1 MKLEILQCNKNL
13 VKGVELQWGND
24 ETIKE
29 YKKNRKRLGPKWR
42 YYNSLD
48 LTYNL
53 NSHGYRAKEFN
64 EYNWSKSTL
73 FFGCSHVFGTG
84 VHHQHTIPSQ
94 YEELTGTPC
103 INMGMHGGST
113 EIAHH
118 NTHACIEANY
128 IPKKVVIIWPGPI
141 RTMLYNFQ
149 CHTNVGS
156 WSRGD
161 SHRKAW
167 ESHVYSKENYVI
179 KSYLLQQSIIE
190 SWKAYGVKV
199 YGFNIWQEQFN
210 DEEFLVPYPS
220 IRDDQYVD
228 KARDCGHNGPLTN
241 KNWAELIANTT

>member
-13 VKGVELQWGND
+13 VKGEDLKWCNG
-24 ETIKE
+24 EGIKD

-94 YEELTGTPC
+94 YEELTGTPS
-103 INMGMHGGST
+103 INMGVTAGST
-113 EIAHH
+113 DCAHH

-128 IPKKVVIIWPGPI
+128 IPKQVVIIWPGPI
-141 RTMLYNFQ
+141 RSIQYHDEGF
-149 CHTNVGS
+149 TNIGS
-156 WSRGD
+156 WSTGKY
-161 SHRKAW
+161 RKVF
-167 ESHVYSKENYVI
+167 EQYISYDEHYI
-179 KSYLLQQSIIE
+179 TKSYLLQQSIIE

-199 YGFNIWQEQFN
+199 YGFKIWQEKFTDN
-210 DEEFLVPYPS
+210 DFLVSYPT
-220 IRDDQYVD
+220 IKNDQYVD

-241 KNWAELIANTT
+241 KNWAELVANTT